1 MQPFLSGITIVCVS
15 NVISV
20 TSGAQAEAESL
31 LGKED
36 SLPLGSG
43 KGRKE
48 NKKLQ
53 LPKHTEKFQ
62 KLERCFKKTLSDIE
76 QGKDDLFVGA
86 VDSMLLP
93 ESPTEDSGNKFQFC
107 EHCYTPFRCQKTYK
121 ITGGKKM
128 NWVDPFKKIRFE

>member
-20 TSGAQAEAESL
+20 TSRAQAEAESL

-36 SLPLGSG
+36 SLPLSSG

-48 NKKLQ
+48 NKKPQ

-86 VDSMLLP
+86 VHSLFLP
-93 ESPTEDSGNKFQFC
+93 ESPMKDSGNKFQFC
-107 EHCYTPFRCQKTYK
+107 EHC
-121 ITGGKKM
+121 
-128 NWVDPFKKIRFE
+128 

>member
-1 MQPFLSGITIVCVS
+1 MRVS

-43 KGRKE
+43 KERKE
-48 NKKLQ
+48 NKTPQ

-62 KLERCFKKTLSDIE
+62 KTRKVL
-76 QGKDDLFVGA
+76 
-86 VDSMLLP
+86 
-93 ESPTEDSGNKFQFC
+93 
-107 EHCYTPFRCQKTYK
+107 
-121 ITGGKKM
+121 
-128 NWVDPFKKIRFE
+128 

>member
-48 NKKLQ
+48 NKKTATSKTHRKV
-53 LPKHTEKFQ
+53 PKARKVF
-62 KLERCFKKTLSDIE
+62 
-76 QGKDDLFVGA
+76 
-86 VDSMLLP
+86 
-93 ESPTEDSGNKFQFC
+93 
-107 EHCYTPFRCQKTYK
+107 
-121 ITGGKKM
+121 
-128 NWVDPFKKIRFE
+128 